1 MVDVCG
7 KNPQTVDVRKYQTR
21 SSLTMGERREEKLVM
36 EIKDN

>member
-7 KNPQTVDVRKYQTR
+7 KNPQTVDVRKYQTS
-21 SSLTMGERREEKLVM
+21 SSLTMGERQEEKLVM